1 MSLQELKIKKL
12 QEKLKAAAEFMDA
25 NKAKENILTTES
37 GLQYEILVAG
47 SGTMPKSHQKVT
59 VHYEGR
65 LVNGKVFD
73 SSYQRNKTATF
84 PLGNVIQGW
93 SEALQ
98 LMPLHAKYRLFIP
111 PYLGYGEQGAGAIG
125 ANEVLIFEVELL
137 GIS

>member
-1 MSLQELKIKKL
+1 MSLLELKIKKL
-12 QEKLKAAAEFMDA
+12 QEKLKAAAEFMEA
-25 NKAKENILTTES
+25 NKSKENIHSTES
-37 GLQYEILVAG
+37 GLQYEILEAG
-47 SGTMPKSHQKVT
+47 SGATLKAHQKVT

-65 LVNGKVFD
+65 LVNGKIFD
-73 SSYQRNKTATF
+73 SSYNRNKTATF
-84 PLGNVIQGW
+84 ALVHVIQGW

-111 PYLGYGEQGAGAIG
+111 PYLGYGEQGAGTIG

>member
-1 MSLQELKIKKL
+1 MSVQELRIKKL
-12 QEKLKAAAEFMDA
+12 QEKLKAAAEFMET
-25 NKAKENILTTES
+25 NKSKENIQTTES
-37 GLQYEILVAG
+37 GLQYEILEAG
-47 SGTMPKSHQKVT
+47 HGATPKAHQKVT

-65 LVNGKVFD
+65 LVNGKIFD
-73 SSYQRNKTATF
+73 SSYKRNKTISF

-111 PYLGYGEQGAGAIG
+111 PYLGYGEQGAGLIG
-125 ANEVLIFEVELL
+125 ANEVLIFEVELF